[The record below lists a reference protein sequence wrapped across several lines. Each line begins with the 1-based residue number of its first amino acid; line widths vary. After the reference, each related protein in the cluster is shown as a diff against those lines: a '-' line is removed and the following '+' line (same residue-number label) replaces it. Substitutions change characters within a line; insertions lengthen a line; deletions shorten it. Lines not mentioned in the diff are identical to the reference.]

1 MMKIIAAAALGRQK
15 QTNLSVVT
23 LIFDP
28 STQEAEASRC
38 LSLKTVWSTVNSRP
52 VELYSEILSQNTKS
66 SNNMGW
72 KCSWCLLGIHEA
84 LSSILAPHKPGMEAY
99 TCNPIIGNLVTGG
112 SVQSRTWLPN
122 QFKAS
127 LRYTGLFQKQKG
139 EWSNV
144 SVVMITCFYSGPRLR
159 FQHPCSGLQPPIIIP
174 LPGAPTPSSGLARHT
189 YTYMWATT

>member
-1 MMKIIAAAALGRQK
+1 MGTKAHTVHTYIYSKILIYIKKNNDDEDNSSSSTWEAEVDK
-15 QTNLSVVT
+15 SVVT

-66 SNNMGW
+66 SNKMGW

-84 LSSILAPHKPGMEAY
+84 LSSIPAPHKPGMEAY
-99 TCNPIIGNLVTGG
+99 TCNPIIGNLVTGR

-127 LRYTGLFQKQKG
+127 LRYTGLFQK
-139 EWSNV
+139 
-144 SVVMITCFYSGPRLR
+144 
-159 FQHPCSGLQPPIIIP
+159 
-174 LPGAPTPSSGLARHT
+174 
-189 YTYMWATT
+189 